1 MDGFF
6 PCCKEE
12 DNAKYATIKAMNP
25 LLFAP
30 IFSADVADS
39 TTLSGEGNPPHWDM
53 TVVYPSLQS
62 PEFDAAFAHAV
73 VSIGE
78 LQTLFDERNIRGL
91 ETAPPTDDALVASFE
106 AAAHTFNDVLTE
118 LRVVRAYISAFIST
132 DSRNELAQAK
142 GSEMRNASLP
152 LSLLSTRFT
161 AWLGSLDV
169 NALIEK
175 SPVAADHAYYL
186 HEAKIVATHLLPPG
200 EEELSADLGISGS
213 GAWSKLHGDL
223 TSQIVVTLDGEELP
237 MSVIRALASDPDAS
251 VRKAAYYAELA
262 AWEKNALPLCAAMNS
277 IKHDSNVM
285 AARRKWGTPLDSAL
299 FGNHIDQETLDAM
312 LSAARKSF
320 PDFRRYFRAKAK
332 LVSGAETLTWYDMFA
347 PVGETKQAWSW
358 AEAEEFVAVQF
369 GTYSVKMRDFALRA
383 FGEKWIDADPRPGKR
398 DGAFCMGLRA
408 DESRIMQN
416 YKPAFSG
423 VSTLAHE
430 LGHGYHN
437 LCLADKTPMQ
447 RGTPMTL
454 AETASIFCETIIRQ
468 AALQNCDDE
477 AEKLAIL
484 EASLQGMGQVV
495 VDITS
500 RFEFEKNV
508 LEKRRERELSIP
520 EMCEIMLA
528 AQKNT
533 YGDGL
538 DETALHPYMW
548 AVKGHYYGSSF
559 YNYPY
564 MFGLL
569 FATGLYAQYQA
580 KPGGFH
586 ERYDDLLASTGISD
600 AATLGERFGINIRDE
615 AFWAASLNIIKSDID
630 QFEALA
636 QSAQS
641 AKTPA

>member
-1 MDGFF
+1 MHTPHLLINFLFTDADAADAVTSATPAG
-6 PCCKEE
+6 EE
-12 DNAKYATIKAMNP
+12 
-25 LLFAP
+25 L
-30 IFSADVADS
+30 
-39 TTLSGEGNPPHWDM
+39 PHWDM

-62 PEFDAAFAHAV
+62 PEFEAGFSHAV
-73 VSIGE
+73 ASISE
-78 LQTLFDERNIRGL
+78 MQTLFDDKNIRGL
-91 ETAPPTDDALVASFE
+91 DTPPSVDAVLVADFE
-106 AAAHTFNDVLTE
+106 AAASKFNAVLTE
-118 LRVVRAYISAFIST
+118 LRVVRGYIAAFVST

-142 GSEMRNASLP
+142 YSEMRSASLP

-169 NALIEK
+169 DALIAK
-175 SPVAADHAYYL
+175 SQIASDHAYYL
-186 HEAKIVATHLLPPG
+186 HEAKIVATHILPPG
-200 EEELSADLGISGS
+200 EEELSADLSLSGG
-213 GAWSKLHGDL
+213 GAWAKLHGDL
-223 TSQIVVTLDGEELP
+223 TSQIMVSLNGEDLP

-251 VRKAAYYAELA
+251 VRRAAYEAEIA

-277 IKHDSNVM
+277 IKHESNVM

-299 FGNHIDQETLDAM
+299 FGNHIDRPTLDAM

-320 PDFRRYFRAKAK
+320 PDFRRYFRAKAA
-332 LVSGAETLTWYDMFA
+332 LVSGSEKLGWYDLFA
-347 PVGETKQAWSW
+347 PVGETKQTWNW
-358 AEAEEFVAVQF
+358 AEAEEFVAHQF
-369 GTYSVKMRDFALRA
+369 GTYSSKMRDFALRA
-383 FGEKWIDADPRPGKR
+383 FGEKWIDAHPRPGKR

-437 LCLADKTPMQ
+437 LCLADRTPMQ
-447 RGTPMTL
+447 SGTPMTL

-468 AALQNCDDE
+468 AALKNSNDD

-500 RFEFEKNV
+500 RFEFESAV
-508 LEKRRERELSIP
+508 LEKRRERELSQA
-520 EMCEIMLA
+520 EMCETMLT

-538 DETALHPYMW
+538 EETALHPYMW

-580 KPGGFH
+580 QPDGFH
-586 ERYDDLLASTGISD
+586 ERYDDLLSATGMND
-600 AATLGERFGINIRDE
+600 AQTLGQRFGIDLRDE
-615 AFWAASLNIIKSDID
+615 AFWAASLAIIRDDID
-630 QFEALA
+630 LFETLA
-636 QSAQS
+636 RGA
-641 AKTPA
+641 